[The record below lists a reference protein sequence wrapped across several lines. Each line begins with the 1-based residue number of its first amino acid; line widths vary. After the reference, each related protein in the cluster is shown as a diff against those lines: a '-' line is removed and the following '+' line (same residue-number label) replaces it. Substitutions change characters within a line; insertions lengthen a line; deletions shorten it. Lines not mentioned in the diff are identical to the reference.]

1 MADKTILI
9 VDDTPA
15 NIAAALAILKDQYR
29 TKVATSGAKALEHA
43 GAGDKPDLI
52 LLDVTMPDMDGY
64 EVCAR
69 LKADPETASI
79 PVVFLTARTEAE
91 DEAKGFELGSV
102 DYIHKPFN
110 PTVVRARVA
119 THLLLRD
126 TLKEIEERNTALD
139 EKTRMLESLSVK
151 LSKYLSPQ
159 VYASIFA
166 GSRDV
171 ELATERKR
179 LTVFFSDIKD
189 FVATTADMQPE
200 DLTAM
205 LNRYFTAMS
214 KIALAHGAHIDK
226 FIGDAMLM
234 FFGDPE
240 TKGVE
245 EDARAC
251 VRMAVAMQRQM
262 VELQQEWHASGF
274 EQPFQMRIG
283 INTGYC
289 NVGNFG
295 SEDRMDYTIIGAEV
309 NLAARIQA
317 AADPGGILISYP
329 TWALVRDIVRAEERG
344 SIAAKGIRRE
354 VRVFAVAGI
363 LDDHDPAPVARA

>member
-1 MADKTILI
+1 
-9 VDDTPA
+9 
-15 NIAAALAILKDQYR
+15 
-29 TKVATSGAKALEHA
+29 
-43 GAGDKPDLI
+43 
-52 LLDVTMPDMDGY
+52 
-64 EVCAR
+64 
-69 LKADPETASI
+69 
-79 PVVFLTARTEAE
+79 
-91 DEAKGFELGSV
+91 
-102 DYIHKPFN
+102 
-110 PTVVRARVA
+110 
-119 THLLLRD
+119 
-126 TLKEIEERNTALD
+126 
-139 EKTRMLESLSVK
+139 
-151 LSKYLSPQ
+151 
-159 VYASIFA
+159 
-166 GSRDV
+166 
-171 ELATERKR
+171 
-179 LTVFFSDIKD
+179 
-189 FVATTADMQPE
+189 
-200 DLTAM
+200 
-205 LNRYFTAMS
+205 MS

-240 TKGVE
+240 TKGFE

-262 VELQQEWHASGF
+262 VELQQEWRASGF

-317 AADPGGILISYP
+317 EADPGGILISYP

-354 VRVFAVAGI
+354 VGVFAVAGI
-363 LDDHDPAPVARA
+363 LDDHDPAPVART